1 MKRQKDMTLDESLP
15 RSESVRYATGEEWR
29 KLLITTEIMKRL
41 GQSGNDFQLWLC
53 LVVKVKSEAVKQY
66 FIGTW
71 NSRSMNQGK
80 LDMVK

>member
-1 MKRQKDMTLDESLP
+1 
-15 RSESVRYATGEEWR
+15 
-29 KLLITTEIMKRL
+29 MKRL